1 VALRT
6 KLNFFLIIFKL
17 FSFHSVQLLP
27 NALRNLP
34 DDGRLSPTALLL
46 ALEPSD
52 GIVSILD
59 HVFIAAAIERF
70 GNLRP
75 SHALLAHDGQKL
87 KVFFKSPFSLVK
99 IRVEMVGPH
108 LSAAFVIF
116 EKSSRKGNEQLI
128 GDDFP
133 IELFGPFQQI
143 SNDAIETFSRFGCP
157 LVSFPIGRKMIKDL
171 VFESDDALAGKD
183 VL

>member
-1 VALRT
+1 
-6 KLNFFLIIFKL
+6 
-17 FSFHSVQLLP
+17 
-27 NALRNLP
+27 
-34 DDGRLSPTALLL
+34 
-46 ALEPSD
+46 
-52 GIVSILD
+52 
-59 HVFIAAAIERF
+59 
-70 GNLRP
+70 
-75 SHALLAHDGQKL
+75 
-87 KVFFKSPFSLVK
+87 
-99 IRVEMVGPH
+99 MVGPH